1 MGVVMPS
8 KPPASLD
15 GLQAMLA
22 QALQAYELAK
32 TTYLQETALAEAEQ
46 GRAAELLAET
56 RNVEQRAHE
65 LLTKAGLAHIAG
77 APLQLGGPPAAN
89 RRSDEAVTAAFVT
102 AQTASVELR
111 TAIAR
116 LVAAQLDAGQW
127 DAARRTLQPLLADRA
142 APLYSH
148 AFDLLCQS
156 TYRPGAAALA
166 AGQWAAA
173 REQLAAT
180 LAQQA
185 DYRDAGAL
193 LRAAYLRPAQQA
205 LEAKRWDEARQ
216 HAGLWLK
223 EHKADGD
230 ARTLICESHYRPGA
244 AALAAGQWEAAR
256 AQLAATLAQQADYRD
271 AGELLRAAYLRP
283 AQAALEAGQ
292 WEATRQ
298 HAEPWLKGHKGD
310 GEALTLICESYY
322 RPGKTALESGQPEAA
337 LAQFLELTEQR
348 KDYRDG
354 HTWLEKAYRS
364 MPVKAHSKITGLEF
378 IKIPAGDFRYGDNK
392 QKVRLDDFWIS
403 RTPVTNVQ
411 YKLFV
416 DATRTQAP
424 SHWSNGQIPAGKERH
439 PVVNVSWDDAQAFC
453 RWAGVSLP
461 GEQQWEKAARG
472 ADGRTYPW
480 GEPAPDA
487 TRCNFNNQAGGTT
500 PVGNYPAGASPY
512 GLLDMAGDVWE
523 WCADAH
529 ESGSCVLRGG
539 AFVDVAQYVQ
549 CACRYRGVPGDRGEF
564 FGFRVAS
571 PGL

>member
-1 MGVVMPS
+1 MS
-8 KPPASLD
+8 SRLALES
-15 GLQAMLA
+15 LQAMLA
-22 QALQAYELAK
+22 QALHAYELAK

-65 LLTKAGLAHIAG
+65 LLSKAGLAHIAG
-77 APLQLGGPPAAN
+77 APLQLGAAPAAT

-142 APLYSH
+142 APLYAH

-205 LEAKRWDEARQ
+205 LEAGQWEATRG
-216 HAGLWLK
+216 HAEPWLK
-223 EHKADGD
+223 EHKGD
-230 ARTLICESHYRPGA
+230 SEARTLICESHFGQGRQ
-244 AALAAGQWEAAR
+244 ALAARRWEPAYR
-256 AQLAATLAQQADYRD
+256 AFESVLKLDKGFRDATALQQQAIP
-271 AGELLRAAYLRP
+271 G
-283 AQAALEAGQ
+283 
-292 WEATRQ
+292 
-298 HAEPWLKGHKGD
+298 WLGFD
-310 GEALTLICESYY
+310 WVT
-322 RPGKTALESGQPEAA
+322 
-337 LAQFLELTEQR
+337 
-348 KDYRDG
+348 
-354 HTWLEKAYRS
+354 
-364 MPVKAHSKITGLEF
+364 
-378 IKIPAGDFRYGDNK
+378 IPAGDFLYGDNK
-392 QKVRLDDFWIS
+392 QKLRLDAFRLA
-403 RTPVTNVQ
+403 RTPVTNAQ
-411 YKLFV
+411 YQV
-416 DATRTQAP
+416 YVVVTGAAAP
-424 SHWSNGQIPAGKERH
+424 GHWSNGQIPAGKERH
-439 PVVNVSWDDAQAFC
+439 PVVYVSWDDAQAFC

-480 GEPAPDA
+480 GEQPPDA
-487 TRCNFNNQAGGTT
+487 TRCNFANQAGGTT
-500 PVGNYPAGASPY
+500 PVGNYGAGASPY
-512 GLLDMAGDVWE
+512 GLLDMAGNVWE

-529 ESGSCVLRGG
+529 ESGGRVLRGG
-539 AFVDVAQYVQ
+539 AFNNVAQYVQ
-549 CACRYRGVPGDRGEF
+549 CAYRSRYNPDDRSDLI
-564 FGFRVAS
+564 GFRVAS